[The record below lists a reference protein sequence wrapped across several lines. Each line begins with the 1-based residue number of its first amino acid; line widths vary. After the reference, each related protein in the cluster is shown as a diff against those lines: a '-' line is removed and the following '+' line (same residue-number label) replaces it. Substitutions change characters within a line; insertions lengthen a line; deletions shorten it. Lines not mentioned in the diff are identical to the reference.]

1 MSHSRSLVFLNCPN
15 GTFFTAEKKG
25 KSCVFLIY
33 YMVLLLFFP
42 VFKIYELKKA
52 NSQSSDRIQVACSRP
67 PGLPAKSRGEIG
79 NCYLTRK
86 IDGKIAAYPFETK
99 KYNNKIS

>member
-1 MSHSRSLVFLNCPN
+1 MVLFI
-15 GTFFTAEKKG
+15 TAEKRQVMCI
-25 KSCVFLIY
+25 SY
-33 YMVLLLFFP
+33 LLHGSSSFFP

-79 NCYLTRK
+79 NRYLTRK

>member
-1 MSHSRSLVFLNCPN
+1 
-15 GTFFTAEKKG
+15 
-25 KSCVFLIY
+25 
-33 YMVLLLFFP
+33 MVLLLFFP

-79 NCYLTRK
+79 NRYLTRK

-99 KYNNKIS
+99 NTTTKYHSRF